1 VVSILLQQSKHYVV
15 SISDDHLLT
24 TKATSK
30 AMNKTPHFGTEAAIK
45 RKLPEVG
52 RYEATKSAASTKF
65 QYDFVFCEQR
75 IAVVM
80 NKPA

>member
-1 VVSILLQQSKHYVV
+1 
-15 SISDDHLLT
+15 
-24 TKATSK
+24 
-30 AMNKTPHFGTEAAIK
+30 MNKTPHFGTEAAIK